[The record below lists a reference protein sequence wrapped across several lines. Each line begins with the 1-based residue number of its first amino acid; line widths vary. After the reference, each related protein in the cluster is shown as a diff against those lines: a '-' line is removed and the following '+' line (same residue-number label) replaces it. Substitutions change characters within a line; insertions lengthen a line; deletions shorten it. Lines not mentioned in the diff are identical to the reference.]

1 MIKLRLRPRVLAL
14 AFGLIV
20 ILFLVP
26 FQSTVRD
33 WIGKSIVRND
43 PLHQAD
49 LVIVLGGDFFGPRVR
64 RGAELVRMGYAPL
77 ALISGPVYGNQDFAY
92 APEGQLA
99 IQMLVREGYPA
110 KQFKS
115 VSIRSGSTLGEVAE
129 LGSELIRYNAHSIL
143 LVTSNYHSRRACLAF
158 FLQWPTVKCTCVG
171 ADDPVFRPERW
182 WENRSHADIVGKEWL
197 KYVGTMILRGPTL
210 PFNWLDAQL
219 R

>member
-1 MIKLRLRPRVLAL
+1 MIKLRIRPRVLASIFGLLLIL
-14 AFGLIV
+14 AFL
-20 ILFLVP
+20 P
-26 FQSTVRD
+26 FHPAVRN
-33 WIGKSIVRND
+33 WIGSSIVRND
-43 PLHQAD
+43 PLQRAD
-49 LVIVLGGDFFGPRVR
+49 LVIVLGGDFLGPRVR

-92 APEGQLA
+92 APEGELA
-99 IQMLVREGYPA
+99 IQMLVREGYPL

-129 LGSELIRYNAHSIL
+129 LGSELVRYKAHSIL

-158 FLQWPTVKCTCVG
+158 FLQWPTVNCTCVG
-171 ADDPVFRPERW
+171 ADDPVFRSERW
-182 WENRSHADIVGKEWL
+182 WENRSQIDIVGKEWL
-197 KYVGTMILRGPTL
+197 KYVGTMVLRGPTL